1 MSSPPRPD
9 VAGSRLALP
18 LGPLAMLLVA
28 GSVVVA
34 GVAGYLLGLWL
45 GPGEPWSAALGAGLG
60 MALTA
65 VPLGAVLLGLAR
77 AAGSEPPRAA
87 ASPASAAAMSR
98 DQFVELAGREWARAR
113 RYGSGAALLLVEVD
127 RFPRLVERFGRAA
140 GTTVLQTVVRDIAAT
155 LRGADALAYYGEGQL
170 AVFLAQ
176 ADAMGALDVAE
187 RIRER
192 IELLE
197 VPHEPQKLRVTV
209 SVGVAHLRPAH
220 LHLQALL
227 EDAADAVFA
236 ARQAGGNCVRAA
248 PVEFGKLS
256 SPGARRNDQRAPK
269 P

>member
-1 MSSPPRPD
+1 MSSRSRTD
-9 VAGSRLALP
+9 VPGPRLALP
-18 LGPLAMLLVA
+18 LGPLALLLVA

-34 GVAGYLLGLWL
+34 GVVGYLLALWI
-45 GPGEPWSAALGAGLG
+45 GPGEPWAAALGAGLG
-60 MALTA
+60 MTLTA

-77 AAGSEPPRAA
+77 AASSEPPRAA
-87 ASPASAAAMSR
+87 APPPSGGAMSR
-98 DQFVELAGREWARAR
+98 DQFVDLAGREWARAR

-127 RFPRLVERFGRAA
+127 RFPRLVEGFGRAA
-140 GTTVLQTVVRDIAAT
+140 GAAVLQVLVRDIGAT

-176 ADAMGALDVAE
+176 ADATGALDVAE

-197 VPHEPQKLRVTV
+197 VPHEPKPLQVTV

-248 PVEFGKLS
+248 PVEFGRLS
-256 SPGARRNDQRAPK
+256 SPDAHRNDQRAPK